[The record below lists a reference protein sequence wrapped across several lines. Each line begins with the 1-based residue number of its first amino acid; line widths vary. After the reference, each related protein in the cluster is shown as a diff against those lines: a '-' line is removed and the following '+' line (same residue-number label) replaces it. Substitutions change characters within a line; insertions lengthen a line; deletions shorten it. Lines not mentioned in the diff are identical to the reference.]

1 MWHEQLMRVQVSSAM
16 LFDMVAAGGEFTI
29 NFVRWRHT
37 SDSASERQRL
47 FTMVFRWGIIPR
59 VSRDHPPCLTLQF
72 QCQSEVL
79 CAEMPL
85 EELAHPRRAPLCRP
99 SGTASS
105 THGLPAEH
113 MADEAAG
120 ASNLCYFVAIH
131 EVLLPSH
138 SLASNSPSLA
148 TTMGPAPATPFTG
161 LELGP
166 LLGKARPPKGWSQAD
181 RPMHRHHAVASSAAR
196 AVCSPLCCASCCAG
210 RLRACVPGFVRR
222 VHCRR
227 EGALTRQ
234 KATLQH
240 SADGLVVAEPGWC
253 TPVVPQA

>member
-1 MWHEQLMRVQVSSAM
+1 MASQQLMRVQVSSAM

-29 NFVRWRHT
+29 NFVQWRHT

-47 FTMVFRWGIIPR
+47 FTMVFRCGIIPR
-59 VSRDHPPCLTLQF
+59 KSRDHPPCFTLQF

-85 EELAHPRRAPLCRP
+85 EELAHPRRALLCRP

-105 THGLPAEH
+105 THGPPAKH

-120 ASNLCYFVAIH
+120 ASNLCYFVAVH

-138 SLASNSPSLA
+138 SLASNNPSLA

-166 LLGKARPPKGWSQAD
+166 LLGKVRPPEAWPQAGW
-181 RPMHRHHAVASSAAR
+181 PMHRHY
-196 AVCSPLCCASCCAG
+196 
-210 RLRACVPGFVRR
+210 
-222 VHCRR
+222 
-227 EGALTRQ
+227 
-234 KATLQH
+234 
-240 SADGLVVAEPGWC
+240 ADA
-253 TPVVPQA
+253 